1 MELSLI
7 ERLTEGA
14 VEKSSFSLYPHQ
26 KESIELIEQDK
37 SVLVSVPTAS
47 GKSLIAYYAI
57 LRILKKGGKAIYIAP
72 LKALVKEKFDE
83 IRNIVGPEFTVGIS
97 MGDYDS
103 GSDIIKRFDVLV
115 CTSEKADSMMHHSP
129 DYFSELALMVID
141 EVHNIGDQ
149 TRGPTI
155 EMIITVAKRINPEIQ
170 MVLLSATLKNYKQ
183 IGKWLNAETVV
194 SDFRP
199 VPLKKFI
206 INRKKVMDVNLEE
219 RGRLK
224 NDITDI
230 VEKTLD
236 EGGQVLIFLN
246 TRKRAEGF
254 ARDMANVLKA
264 KYLRNE
270 LKFPSDD
277 SSRFVELLK
286 ETSPYGV
293 AFHHAGL
300 PYSYRE
306 FIEENFK
313 AGNLKVLTATP
324 TLAAGINLP
333 ARVVI
338 IRDLTRFSD
347 GYTTYISNMEIE
359 QMLGRAGRP
368 RYDKYGEAYIYCPTD
383 NAMEKV
389 RDFLENGSEEIKSSL
404 GTERVM
410 GFNTL
415 ALISTSLC
423 MTEEDIQN
431 FYRETL
437 YSAQNGWERLSA
449 MAEHSIKIL
458 KENGFVE
465 KKNGMLIPTELG
477 RLTTSLYID
486 PRTAIEI
493 LEMLESETINEDKIL
508 YHVCR
513 TPDIMPLF
521 YNQKDEEI
529 VRSFFY
535 ELEEEP
541 ESEGDLAA
549 AKTALMLKQWI
560 EEKPLYEIEEMFAV
574 GSGDIEAKKSSAEWI
589 TYSASRLARHYRRE
603 YAPFID
609 MLSLRISEGIKKEI
623 IPLVSI
629 PGVGR
634 VRARLLYNHGFRSF
648 QELAGAKAS
657 DISAIK
663 GFSNVMAERIISYA
677 ANQVN
682 KSGSD

>member
-83 IRNIVGPEFTVGIS
+83 IRNIMGQEFTVGIS

-129 DYFSELALMVID
+129 DYFSELSLMVID

-183 IGKWLNAETVV
+183 IGKWLNAEAVV

-206 INRKKVMDVNLEE
+206 INRKKVMDINLEE
-219 RGRLK
+219 TGRLK

-236 EGGQVLIFLN
+236 DGGQVLIFLN

-286 ETSPYGV
+286 ETIPYGV

-368 RYDKYGEAYIYCPTD
+368 KYDKYGEAYIYCPTD
-383 NAMEKV
+383 NAMDKV

-415 ALISTSLC
+415 ALISTGLC

-437 YSAQNGWERLSA
+437 YSAQNGWEGLSV

-493 LEMLESETINEDKIL
+493 LEMLESQTINEDRIL

-513 TPDIMPLF
+513 TPDIIPLF

-541 ESEGDLAA
+541 ESEEDLAA
-549 AKTALMLKQWI
+549 AKTALLLKQWI
-560 EEKPLYEIEEMFAV
+560 EEKPLYEIEEMFGV

-589 TYSASRLARHYRRE
+589 TFSASRLARHYRRE

-648 QELAGAKAS
+648 QELAGARVS